1 MMESMEFEAV
11 HGNPD
16 DTREFES
23 LRMILSW
30 CLMTRLDILG
40 VLLDLRVVH
49 LVPHGPARVL

>member
-1 MMESMEFEAV
+1 MEFEAV